1 MNRYEWMIVTCALCS
16 LAVAPAFG
24 QVTTGS
30 SPRNP
35 AATNQQ
41 VAPNGARPD
50 SATGSTSLPGTAA
63 PGTPT
68 DDKATTMGRQD
79 SKATSPGMTGSDS
92 KASGMTDSQATRP
105 SMGRSGM
112 SGHQQNASTE
122 QVRQIQETLKAQG
135 QDPGPID
142 GVMGAR
148 TQAALRSY
156 QGSNNLAATGR
167 ADAQT
172 MEKLGVR

>member
-1 MNRYEWMIVTCALCS
+1 MKKYQGMIVTCALCAFA
-16 LAVAPAFG
+16 AVPASG
-24 QVTTGS
+24 QVSTGS
-30 SPRNP
+30 TPKNP

-41 VAPNGARPD
+41 VAPRPD

-68 DDKATTMGRQD
+68 DDKASTMGRQD
-79 SKATSPGMTGSDS
+79 PKAAGGMTGSDA
-92 KASGMTDSQATRP
+92 KPSGNTDSHATKP
-105 SMGRSGM
+105 SMGKSGM
-112 SGHQQNASTE
+112 SDRQPNASAE
-122 QVRQIQETLKAQG
+122 QVRQIQEALKAQG

-142 GVMGAR
+142 GMMGAR

-156 QGSNNLAATGR
+156 QDSNKLTATGR
-167 ADAQT
+167 PDAQT

>member
-1 MNRYEWMIVTCALCS
+1 
-16 LAVAPAFG
+16 
-24 QVTTGS
+24 
-30 SPRNP
+30 
-35 AATNQQ
+35 
-41 VAPNGARPD
+41 
-50 SATGSTSLPGTAA
+50 
-63 PGTPT
+63 
-68 DDKATTMGRQD
+68 
-79 SKATSPGMTGSDS
+79 
-92 KASGMTDSQATRP
+92 
-105 SMGRSGM
+105 MGRSGM

-156 QGSNNLAATGR
+156 QSSNNLTATGR

>member
-1 MNRYEWMIVTCALCS
+1 
-16 LAVAPAFG
+16 
-24 QVTTGS
+24 
-30 SPRNP
+30 
-35 AATNQQ
+35 
-41 VAPNGARPD
+41 
-50 SATGSTSLPGTAA
+50 
-63 PGTPT
+63 
-68 DDKATTMGRQD
+68 
-79 SKATSPGMTGSDS
+79 
-92 KASGMTDSQATRP
+92 
-105 SMGRSGM
+105 MGRSGM
-112 SGHQQNASTE
+112 SGHQQNASSE